1 MEGFSF
7 IRDTHYRHLKTK
19 SILTKY
25 FGKFVGKKAQWRI
38 SKKKKSQNRSYK
50 KTKHTKFSEKQT
62 LLNPWNANIGSHIRR
77 RNVRFSEIWRALF
90 FYNTHFE
97 ILPYNRRKLLN
108 YSFWTCCVIQS
119 TSCVQ
124 EDDVLREEEK
134 VFEQS

>member
-1 MEGFSF
+1 MAN
-7 IRDTHYRHLKTK
+7 I
-19 SILTKY
+19 
-25 FGKFVGKKAQWRI
+25 
-38 SKKKKSQNRSYK
+38 KKKKSQNRSYK

-77 RNVRFSEIWRALF
+77 RNVRFSEILRALF

-108 YSFWTCCVIQS
+108 YSFWTCYVIQS